1 MVHETNDHV
10 YFSMEYCDGGTLW
23 EKLRSKKFGIQES
36 LSIAQSLIQGLQH
49 IHNTT
54 IEGRRA
60 LHRDI
65 KSDNILL
72 GMNGEVKVTD
82 FGFCAQVTPDRDKR
96 TTMVGT
102 PYWMAPEVTTGTYI
116 PYDHK
121 VCRITSG
128 RWFTVQADIWS
139 LGVTCIEMADL
150 VPPNTHLAPMRAVL
164 EIAKNPPPTMSKPEL
179 WYAAYDAFVMRT
191 FHIPS
196 GRVTLRTS

>member
-65 KSDNILL
+65 KSDNILFSNNIPKL
-72 GMNGEVKVTD
+72 GTDGVKSWCITTSGD
-82 FGFCAQVTPDRDKR
+82 FGLAKL
-96 TTMVGT
+96 TT
-102 PYWMAPEVTTGTYI
+102 E
-116 PYDHK
+116 
-121 VCRITSG
+121 SG
-128 RWFTVQADIWS
+128 
-139 LGVTCIEMADL
+139 
-150 VPPNTHLAPMRAVL
+150 
-164 EIAKNPPPTMSKPEL
+164 
-179 WYAAYDAFVMRT
+179 
-191 FHIPS
+191 
-196 GRVTLRTS
+196 